1 MSDNMIDLNGAEK
14 VVAQSPRN
22 GFETRFKLDHYLD
35 YVRIAALDSQG
46 KIIGATPAVHT
57 RSRETIVL
65 DYEVTEVTRAGAKIV
80 SGVPSSPSLSMPT
93 ARTGTGLFYESMK
106 TAKDPSVAGTNPPYE
121 PMNIADRSTVFGYIL
136 SGSLICF
143 IMVV

>member
-1 MSDNMIDLNGAEK
+1 MIDLNGAEK

-35 YVRIAALDSQG
+35 YVRIAALDPQG
-46 KIIGATPAVHT
+46 KIIGATPAVDT

-65 DYEVTEVTRAGAKIV
+65 DYNVTEVTRAGATIV
-80 SGVPSSPSLSMPT
+80 SGVPSSASLSMPT
-93 ARTGTGLFYESMK
+93 GTTGTGPFHEPVK
-106 TAKDPSVAGTNPPYE
+106 TAGEPSVAGTDAPFE
-121 PMNIADRSTVFGYIL
+121 QMNKADRSSVSDYIL

-143 IMVV
+143 IMVA